1 MIYTYIY
8 RISDN
13 KPLKNT
19 KAEPETLST
28 WLNSPIPSMTNKTK
42 STELMTQCGTKK
54 TFKSSESNPKTFLFM
69 LKTPMIQL
77 LMSKDK
83 LKELKMFTTKNQVA
97 EPNKK
102 TLMDSFKNWMKLLEK
117 IMWTRIEG
125 FLTWKEREEIFR
137 RDWKSYKKEVVAVNV
152 KLCDDWIL
160 LFYFIKICFYFVKL
174 LC

>member
-1 MIYTYIY
+1 MNQSMIYTYIY
-8 RISDN
+8 KISDN
-13 KPLKNT
+13 KPFKNI
-19 KAEPETLST
+19 KAGPETLST
-28 WLNSPIPSMTNKTK
+28 WLNSLIPSMTNKTK

-102 TLMDSFKNWMKLLEK
+102 ISMDFFKNSMKLLEK
-117 IMWTRIEG
+117 IMWTKIEE
-125 FLTWKEREEIFR
+125 FLIWKEKEEIFR

-160 LFYFIKICFYFVKL
+160 LFYFVKNRFF
-174 LC
+174 